1 MEQVATSH
9 LTEKTPEELRQ
20 LQLEDSPIGL
30 LLQAVENGEKPTAD
44 EVRAQGPEAQRLW
57 HLWNRLV
64 VEEGVLKRRYD
75 NTSGKSSWLQLVLP
89 QLLREE
95 VLQELHAGAL
105 EGHLGE
111 EKLLGKVKER
121 FYWPGM
127 QQDARDWC
135 RTCEF
140 CATRKTAPKRNC
152 APLQTIKA
160 GFPMQVVAA
169 DILGPLP
176 ESEAGNSYVLVA
188 SDYFTKWM
196 EAYAIPNQ
204 EAITVARK
212 LTDEMFC
219 RFSPP
224 DQLHSDQ
231 GKQFEAEVL
240 QEICRILKI
249 KKTRTT
255 PYHPQSDGLVERLN
269 RTLLSML
276 ATTTRDHP
284 FDWED
289 QIRKVCMAYNTSIHS
304 STGYTAFYLMF
315 GRQARLP
322 IDLVYGTGDHRE
334 SSPDN
339 YAIQMKNGLKEA
351 YSLVRKKLE
360 RTHELRK
367 EKYDRKVHGEPYKE
381 GDLVWMHSPVT
392 AKGGSRKLHHAW
404 TGPFKVIKK
413 LSDCDY
419 RIKGLRGRK
428 QLHVVHFNRLKPCTP
443 GMRFSNP
450 EQIADQDDPTPLD
463 HNMVPDSFGNDM
475 ELIED
480 ESELPNTQVVER
492 RYPQRTRHPPDR
504 YEPVVVH

>member
-1 MEQVATSH
+1 MHYSTGALSCCYRHAALQTLYLLGRQFLLRTDHGSLTWLWSFKEPEGQLARWLERLQEYNFTISHRPGRKHQNADSLSRHPCTQCGRESHVEDPPLVNVVEQVATSH

-204 EAITVARK
+204 EAFTVAWK

-231 GKQFEAEVL
+231 GKQFEAEVP
-240 QEICRILKI
+240 QEICRIFKI

-255 PYHPQSDGLVERLN
+255 PYHSQCDG
-269 RTLLSML
+269 
-276 ATTTRDHP
+276 
-284 FDWED
+284 W
-289 QIRKVCMAYNTSIHS
+289 
-304 STGYTAFYLMF
+304 
-315 GRQARLP
+315 
-322 IDLVYGTGDHRE
+322 
-334 SSPDN
+334 
-339 YAIQMKNGLKEA
+339 
-351 YSLVRKKLE
+351 
-360 RTHELRK
+360 
-367 EKYDRKVHGEPYKE
+367 
-381 GDLVWMHSPVT
+381 
-392 AKGGSRKLHHAW
+392 
-404 TGPFKVIKK
+404 
-413 LSDCDY
+413 
-419 RIKGLRGRK
+419 LRG
-428 QLHVVHFNRLKPCTP
+428 
-443 GMRFSNP
+443 
-450 EQIADQDDPTPLD
+450 
-463 HNMVPDSFGNDM
+463 
-475 ELIED
+475 
-480 ESELPNTQVVER
+480 
-492 RYPQRTRHPPDR
+492 
-504 YEPVVVH
+504 